1 MHHLY
6 TRGMN
11 IDLRHLRCFLTVA
24 EEGGFTAAGRRLHLT
39 QPTLTRNIRALEQ
52 SLGVKLFE
60 RSTRRTE
67 LTEKGKTLQEAL
79 APLLR
84 QLDSTLRDLQKG
96 EKLRIGFSWG
106 LPEGL
111 SRLAARFG
119 EETGVGV
126 EFIRCDTPQAGLD
139 TGEADLGLLR
149 TASVPKGLRGL
160 RLYEEERIAAVPASW
175 RLAERTELDWA
186 ELTDFP
192 LIINTVSGTTFPD
205 MWPAGRQPSV
215 GAECRNF
222 DEWLEQ
228 VAVGLGVGTA
238 PVSAARRYTHPAVRL
253 VPLTGAPTVPAYLA
267 HPSHGAHPQA
277 ARFADQAWRA
287 ADELQA

>member
-1 MHHLY
+1 
-6 TRGMN
+6 MN
-11 IDLRHLRCFLTVA
+11 IDLRHLRCFLAVA

-39 QPTLTRNIRALEQ
+39 QPTLTRNIRTLED
-52 SLGVKLFE
+52 SLGVRLFE

-67 LTEKGKTLQEAL
+67 LTDKGKTLQEAV
-79 APLLR
+79 APLIR
-84 QLDSTLRDLQKG
+84 QLDSTLVDLQKG

-139 TGEADLGLLR
+139 TGEAHLALLR
-149 TASVPKGLRGL
+149 SAPLPKGLRGVL
-160 RLYEEERIAAVPASW
+160 LYEEPRIAAVPASW

-186 ELTDFP
+186 ELSELP
-192 LIINTVSGTTFPD
+192 LIVNTVSGTTFPD
-205 MWPAGRQPSV
+205 MWPAGSRPVV

-238 PVSAARRYTHPAVRL
+238 PVSAARRYTHPGVHL
-253 VPLTGAPTVPAYLA
+253 VPLTGAPTVRAYLA

-287 ADELQA
+287 VDEPLV